1 MSLPPFCGEFSPCG
15 ESRGDEVITTNLTCT
30 AAPTS
35 CCVQTHATVATSSS
49 APPRIKKRALRLAY
63 AWLTEKSCKERSDG
77 IASLRASLFSATKRS
92 YEPAAVSGGAF
103 LFATYANKNAPPL
116 TSGKAKWWRTR
127 NVNRIYNSIINY
139 CDFPIRAKSK

>member
-1 MSLPPFCGEFSPCG
+1 MFIIVYHVIQFKSNSLNGRNRF
-15 ESRGDEVITTNLTCT
+15 
-30 AAPTS
+30 
-35 CCVQTHATVATSSS
+35 S

-92 YEPAAVSGGAF
+92 YEPAAVSGGTF

-116 TSGKAKWWRTR
+116 TSGKAKWW
-127 NVNRIYNSIINY
+127 S
-139 CDFPIRAKSK
+139 